1 MLTTLEDAE
10 KQMNEIGL
18 DPDLIE
24 LDGQYHRCQYAG
36 EKRSKM
42 SGFYKLREIAR
53 EENILVDGI
62 FGSFKISERPFVTE
76 RRVHIAMSNDKF
88 KRIKEN
94 YLAKLNQQMDEEKQ
108 RHDEAAIR
116 AEWIWENASDVGKS
130 PYLDKKMVGSHGLKF
145 NKSALLVPMVREGKL
160 RGLQCIGADGFK
172 KYLPGSDTK
181 GVYHLI
187 RGSNRVA
194 LCEGYATG
202 ASIHMATGWS
212 VAVCFSTNGIVSAA
226 PYFKKKDVLICADND
241 RGTEL
246 KIGKNPGLL
255 AARKAAEYLECKVLV
270 PKCENIAW
278 TDFNDIHVSLG
289 IDEVTK
295 QCSQI

>member
-1 MLTTLEDAE
+1 MLTTLDDAE
-10 KQMNEIGL
+10 NQMLELGLEIEI
-18 DPDLIE
+18 IE
-24 LDGQYHRCQYAG
+24 LDGRYHRCRYAG
-36 EKRSKM
+36 EKRSRM

-53 EENILVDGI
+53 EEYILVDGI
-62 FGSFKISERPFVTE
+62 FGSFKISDRPFVTE
-76 RRVHIAMSNDKF
+76 RRVSLRINNDKYN
-88 KRIKEN
+88 RIKKVYE
-94 YLAKLNQQMDEEKQ
+94 AKMAQQRDEEKQ
-108 RHDEAAIR
+108 RHEEAAVR
-116 AEWIWENASDVGKS
+116 AAWIWEDLSEIGHS
-130 PYLDKKMVGSHGLKF
+130 PYLEKKMVAAHGLKF
-145 NKSALLVPMVREGKL
+145 NKSAVIIPMVKEGKL
-160 RGLQCIGADGFK
+160 HGLQCIGPDGFK

-187 RGSNRVA
+187 GGSNKVA

-212 VAVCFSTNGIVSAA
+212 VAICFSTNGIISAA

-246 KIGKNPGLL
+246 KTGKNPGLL

-270 PKCENIAW
+270 PKCENLEW
-278 TDFNDIHVSLG
+278 TDFNDIHVNLG